1 MTSTFAATT
10 ASLLNLTPG
19 AQIAVYTLFLL
30 ELNAFTALRD
40 PVRDLALAVFE
51 SAACEILDRH
61 IDDACTNLADI
72 NGYVDTARAIITQS
86 KMTADERA
94 KFEELLAGIDAVYV
108 QLLEVIEEFQTIM
121 LRFGR
126 RWPNF
131 VPVP

>member
-1 MTSTFAATT
+1 MSSTTAATT

-19 AQIAVYTLFLL
+19 AQVAVYTLFLL

-40 PVRDLALAVFE
+40 PVRDLALTVFE

-72 NGYVDTARAIITQS
+72 NGYVDAGRAFITQNR
-86 KMTADERA
+86 MTADDRA